1 MITLPKRAHRLL
13 HCGGVRD
20 VLSDMTF
27 EEMCEIYENEYLGE
41 VSITTGFMV
50 RPFLSPHVKELIRE
64 AANEYAVINGLD
76 TYAVWVQSGGI
87 GTREDFMRSI
97 APPKEVVMYDPL
109 FEEIFGMT
117 NVADSVVVSPELKS
131 AIDKMNEPEPVGV
144 TQVDH
149 PTAEDYAA
157 AAKGLIP
164 FPSRPTKPLM
174 EMCPELKG
182 VIFKQSKMSPEME
195 ALFNSIMGAHAETFE
210 QILDLAKEEGRKL
223 ALRWLITYDQFLVNK
238 ALAKFLRRCGNKAE
252 AHAAERR
259 SGDKQLRL
267 FAIAE
272 KATHEQFNVSVEEL
286 FAYTDEPYEYI
297 VDAVQDN
304 TFNLAIRN
312 KHGVIIPMLSIK
324 YAEFGFTFTA
334 HR

>member
-13 HCGGVRD
+13 HCGGARD
-20 VLSDMTF
+20 VLSDLSF
-27 EEMCEIYENEYLGE
+27 EEMGQIYGDEYLGE
-41 VSITTGFMV
+41 VSITTGLLMT
-50 RPFLSPHVKELIRE
+50 PYISPRVKESMQE
-64 AANEYAVINGLD
+64 AASEYAFINGMD
-76 TYAVWVQSGGI
+76 TYGVWVQAGGV
-87 GTREDFMRSI
+87 GTRADFMRSI
-97 APPKEVVMYDPL
+97 APPKEPAMYDPL

-117 NVADSVVVSPELKS
+117 NVADFVVVSPELKN

-144 TQVDH
+144 IQVRE

-157 AAKGLIP
+157 AAAGLIP

-174 EMCPELKG
+174 EVLPELKG
-182 VIFKQSKMSPEME
+182 VFLKQSKMSPEME
-195 ALFNSIMGAHAETFE
+195 ALFASIMGAHAENFE
-210 QILDLAKEEGRKL
+210 QIFDLAKEEGRK
-223 ALRWLITYDQFLVNK
+223 AQLRWMITYDQFLVNK
-238 ALAKFLRRCGNKAE
+238 ALAKFLRRCGNAAE
-252 AHAAERR
+252 LLAEERR
-259 SGDKQLRL
+259 SGDKQMRL

-272 KATHEQFNVSVEEL
+272 KAVHDQFNVAVEEL

-297 VDAVQDN
+297 IDAVQDN

-324 YAEFGFTFTA
+324 YAAYGFTFTA